1 MNLIDLVIA
10 MAIVTYI
17 PRMLPLVLLQNVT
30 LPDSINRFMKFIPY
44 AALGSLIF
52 PAVLTSTG
60 ANHPEAAIVGGIVA
74 LVLAWFEINLILI
87 VAGGITGAC
96 LLLVW

>member
-1 MNLIDLVIA
+1 MNLIDLVVA
-10 MAIVTYI
+10 MAVVTYI

-30 LPDSINRFMKFIPY
+30 LPNYINRFMKFIPY

-52 PAVLTSTG
+52 PAILTSTG

-74 LVLAWFEINLILI
+74 IILAWFEINLMLV
-87 VAGGITGAC
+87 VAGGIAGAC
-96 LLLVW
+96 LLLI